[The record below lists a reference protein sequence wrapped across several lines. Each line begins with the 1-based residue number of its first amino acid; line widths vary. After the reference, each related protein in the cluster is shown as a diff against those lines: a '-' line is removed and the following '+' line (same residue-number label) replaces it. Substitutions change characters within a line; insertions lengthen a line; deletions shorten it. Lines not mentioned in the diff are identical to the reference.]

1 MHGWYGYGP
10 GAVAQGF
17 PWMGVVM
24 PIVFLALVTLAI
36 ILVIKAVRR
45 EGGKG
50 SGVSNAVAESKAVE
64 ILSER
69 FARGEIDAETYRS
82 MKKELEGV

>member
-24 PIVFLALVTLAI
+24 PIVFLALITLAI
-36 ILVIKAVRR
+36 ILVIKAVKRDS
-45 EGGKG
+45 GHG
-50 SGVSNAVAESKAVE
+50 SAGTNAGADSKALE

>member
-1 MHGWYGYGP
+1 MHGWYGYAP
-10 GAVAQGF
+10 GALAQGF

-24 PIVFLALVTLAI
+24 PIVFLALITLAV
-36 ILVIKAVRR
+36 ILVIKAVRH

-50 SGVSNAVAESKAVE
+50 SGGSASVVDSKAIE

>member
-24 PIVFLALVTLAI
+24 PIVFLALITLAI
-36 ILVIKAVRR
+36 ILVIKAVKRDI
-45 EGGKG
+45 GHG
-50 SGVSNAVAESKAVE
+50 NAGRNVGADSKALE

>member
-1 MHGWYGYGP
+1 
-10 GAVAQGF
+10 
-17 PWMGVVM
+17 MGIVM

-36 ILVIKAVRR
+36 ILVIKAVKR
-45 EGGKG
+45 EGVGKG
-50 SGVSNAVAESKAVE
+50 SDGSASVVESRALE

>member
-17 PWMGVVM
+17 PWMSVVM
-24 PIVFLALVTLAI
+24 PIVFLALITFAV
-36 ILVIKAVRR
+36 ILVIKAVKR

-50 SGVSNAVAESKAVE
+50 SGSSNAAVDSKAVE